1 MFRSINYEPYFPVD
15 PLFKGASYSK
25 RYELLC
31 RRLVLERLYD
41 AACLTLSTNEPA
53 SAISHPADDLTF
65 RRFVAELQGSAHR
78 FLASQR

>member
-1 MFRSINYEPYFPVD
+1 MVDIDHEPYFPVD

-41 AACLTLSTNEPA
+41 AACLALSTNEPDTTIA
-53 SAISHPADDLTF
+53 HPAEDLTF
-65 RRFVAELQGSAHR
+65 RRFVAELQGSAYR
-78 FLASQR
+78 FLVSQR

>member
-1 MFRSINYEPYFPVD
+1 LISDSATQCSGFGLPAMSSRSN
-15 PLFKGASYSK
+15 K

-53 SAISHPADDLTF
+53 TTISHPAADLTF